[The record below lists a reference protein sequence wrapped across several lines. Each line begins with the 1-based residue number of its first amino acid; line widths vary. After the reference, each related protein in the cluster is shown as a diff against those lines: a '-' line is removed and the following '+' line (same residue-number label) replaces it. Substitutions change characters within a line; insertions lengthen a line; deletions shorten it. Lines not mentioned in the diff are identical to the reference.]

1 MLRSIAY
8 TQAPFLAYAL
18 FCNHNKRS
26 TTEQFLVSL
35 EKAVK
40 RQLAEKMEVAKSDA
54 SDASDGVK
62 VETADVET

>member
-1 MLRSIAY
+1 M
-8 TQAPFLAYAL
+8 AYAL
-18 FCNHNKRS
+18 FCKHNKKS

-54 SDASDGVK
+54 SGGVK
-62 VETADVET
+62 VEVDTAELET

>member
-1 MLRSIAY
+1 M
-8 TQAPFLAYAL
+8 AYAL

-54 SDASDGVK
+54 SGEVKVK
-62 VETADVET
+62 VETAEVEA

>member
-1 MLRSIAY
+1 M
-8 TQAPFLAYAL
+8 AYAL
-18 FCNHNKRS
+18 FCNHIKKS

-54 SDASDGVK
+54 SGGVK
-62 VETADVET
+62 VETAELES